1 MFKLLIR
8 RFLLILPQIVILSF
22 IVFFLSDAIPEMT
35 WTLDGGTDMADAFI
49 FNPNWQDTIFTR
61 YLNWVGGI
69 FTAGDF
75 GWSWRLRMPAMT
87 VVGMRLP
94 NTIRLSL
101 FTLFLVYGVGIP
113 LGIISGRRSGT
124 WKDRVIRMV
133 TLIGSSLPSF
143 TLAILLLFFLGFR
156 LDLLPTS
163 GSLPPGVSRAAGFAP
178 YYIGRL
184 RHLIL
189 PSLSLAIIQL
199 IIPVKHLRGSI
210 IDTEEQEFVTLAR
223 AKGAN
228 EKYLFKKHTLKNA
241 ITPLVSSFPIQLT
254 TIVTSTIII
263 ESIFNIPGI
272 GELFL
277 SAFAGN
283 DTDLVNSLIL
293 VFGLIILLGSFIS
306 DVILMALDPRVKIE
320 E

>member
-8 RFLLILPQIVILSF
+8 RFLLLIPQIVILSF
-22 IVFFLSDAIPEMT
+22 IVFFLSDAIPELT

-49 FNPNWQDTIFTR
+49 FNPYWQDTIFTR

-69 FTAGDF
+69 FTSGHF
-75 GWSWRLRMPAMT
+75 GWSWRLRMPAMA
-87 VVGMRLP
+87 VVGMRFPSTL
-94 NTIRLSL
+94 RLTL
-101 FTLFLVYGVGIP
+101 FTLLLVYGIGIP
-113 LGIISGRRSGT
+113 LGIISGRRSGS
-124 WKDRVIRMV
+124 WKDRAIQMV
-133 TLIGSSLPSF
+133 ALIGSSLPSF
-143 TLAILLLFFLGFR
+143 ALAIFLLFFFGFR
-156 LDLLPTS
+156 LDWFPTG
-163 GSLPPGVSRAAGFAP
+163 GSLPPGISRAAGFAP

-184 RHLIL
+184 HHLIL

-199 IIPVKHLRGSI
+199 IIPIKYLRSSI
-210 IDTEEQEFVTLAR
+210 IDTEQQEFVSLAR

-228 EKYLFKKHTLKNA
+228 EKYLFKKHILKNSL
-241 ITPLVSSFPIQLT
+241 TSVVSSFPLQLT

-272 GELFL
+272 GELFF

-283 DTDLVNSLIL
+283 DTDLINSLIL
-293 VFGLIILLGSFIS
+293 VFGLIVLLGSFIS
-306 DVILMALDPRVKIE
+306 DVILMAIDPRIKME